1 MPATWQPPMLA
12 QLLRFP
18 DERRP
23 LDEGDWIY
31 ERKLDGLRCIAT
43 CNGPD
48 VQLWSRN
55 RLPFSARFPQIA
67 AAVAQLGV
75 EDATLDGE
83 IVAFDDD
90 GPTSFALLQQ
100 SGTTARPVYVV
111 FDVMYLLGNDTRGL
125 PLTDRTAL
133 LERLLPTGAAD
144 DGRLITTVGR
154 LGGDPADLLDEA
166 CRNGWEGLVAKR
178 PGASYCAGRSPDWR
192 KLKCS
197 ASQELVV
204 GGWTDPTGS
213 RSAFGALLV
222 GYYDDQGRLMFAGK
236 VGTGFSEAELRRL
249 HAMLLERAVPESPF
263 EGVARVKGSHWVRPD
278 LVAAVSFTE
287 WTRDGKLRHPR
298 YEGLRSDKSARE
310 VRREA
315 RPG

>member
-23 LDEGDWIY
+23 LDEGEWVY
-31 ERKLDGLRCIAT
+31 ERKLDGLRCLAT
-43 CNGPD
+43 CNGPE

-55 RLPFSARFPQIA
+55 RLSFTARFPELVA
-67 AAVAQLGV
+67 ALAALGV
-75 EDATLDGE
+75 EDVTLDGE
-83 IVAFDDD
+83 IVAFDEQ
-90 GPTSFALLQQ
+90 GRSSFALLQQ
-100 SGTTARPVYVV
+100 SGTAARPVFVV
-111 FDVMYLLGNDTRGL
+111 FDVLYLLGNDTREL
-125 PLTDRTAL
+125 PLSDRTAL
-133 LERLLPTGAAD
+133 LDRVVSRSPQTGPRVIATVERLK
-144 DGRLITTVGR
+144 
-154 LGGDPADLLDEA
+154 GDPARLLDEA
-166 CRNGWEGLVAKR
+166 CSKGWEGLVAKR
-178 PGASYCAGRSPDWR
+178 PASLYCAGRSPDWR

-213 RSAFGALLV
+213 RTAFGALLV
-222 GYYDDQGRLMFAGK
+222 GYYDEGRLVFAGK

-249 HAMLLERAVPESPF
+249 QTMFNERATDDSPF
-263 EGVARVKGSHWVRPD
+263 DGVVRIKGAHWVRPD

-298 YEGLRSDKSARE
+298 YEGLRTDKAAVE
-310 VRREA
+310 VRRES

>member
-23 LDEGDWIY
+23 LDEGEWIY
-31 ERKLDGLRCIAT
+31 ERKLDGLRCLAT
-43 CNGPD
+43 CNGPE

-55 RLPFSARFPQIA
+55 RLSFAARFPELV
-67 AAVAQLGV
+67 AAVAGLGV
-75 EDATLDGE
+75 DEVTLDGE
-83 IVAFDDD
+83 IVAFDEQ
-90 GPTSFALLQQ
+90 GRSSFALLQQ
-100 SGTTARPVYVV
+100 SGTAARPLFVV
-111 FDVMYLLGNDTRGL
+111 FDVLYLLGNDTREL
-125 PLTDRTAL
+125 PLTDRTSL
-133 LERLLPTGAAD
+133 LDRVVSRGPQAEPRLISTVERLT
-144 DGRLITTVGR
+144 
-154 LGGDPADLLDEA
+154 GDPARLLDEA
-166 CRNGWEGLVAKR
+166 CSNGWEGLVAKR
-178 PGASYCAGRSPDWR
+178 PGSQYCAGRSSDWR

-213 RSAFGALLV
+213 RTAFGALLV
-222 GYYDDQGRLMFAGK
+222 GYYDDEGRLVFAGK

-249 HAMLLERAVPESPF
+249 QALFEERATDVPPF
-263 EGVARVKGSHWVRPD
+263 EGVARIKGAHWVRPD

-298 YEGLRSDKSARE
+298 YEGLRTDKAAIE
-310 VRREA
+310 VRRES